1 MFRKEYLK
9 AKIMITREI
18 EVVNRLGLHARPAT
32 MLVKTA
38 SKFSA
43 KITIKREELSVDAKS
58 IMGVL
63 ILAAQKGSRLILEV
77 DGPDENDAADA
88 IAKLFADGFEED

>member
-1 MFRKEYLK
+1 
-9 AKIMITREI
+9 MIKKEI

-38 SKFSA
+38 SSFKS
-43 KITIKREELSVDAKS
+43 KIIIKKDELSVDAKS

-77 DGPDENDAADA
+77 DGSDENDASVA
-88 IAKLFADGFEED
+88 IEELFRRGFDED

>member
-1 MFRKEYLK
+1 MLIK
-9 AKIMITREI
+9 EI

-38 SKFSA
+38 SKYQS
-43 KITIKREELSVDAKS
+43 KITIKKDELSVDAKS

-63 ILAAQKGSRLILEV
+63 ILAAQKGSVLRIEV
-77 DGPDENDAADA
+77 DGPDEADAAQA
-88 IAKLFADGFEED
+88 IADLFARGFDED

>member
-1 MFRKEYLK
+1 MVTK
-9 AKIMITREI
+9 EI
-18 EVVNRLGLHARPAT
+18 EVVNKLGLHARPAT

-38 SKFSA
+38 SSFQSKV
-43 KITIKREELSVDAKS
+43 IIKKDELSVDAKS

-77 DGPDENDAADA
+77 EGPDEEAAAEAMAD
-88 IAKLFADGFEED
+88 LFLRGFDED

>member
-1 MFRKEYLK
+1 MVTKQ
-9 AKIMITREI
+9 I

-38 SKFSA
+38 SGFQSKV
-43 KITIKREELSVDAKS
+43 IIKKDELSVDAKS

-63 ILAAQKGSRLILEV
+63 ILAAQKGSKLIIEV
-77 DGPDENDAADA
+77 EGPDEEAAAEAMAD
-88 IAKLFADGFEED
+88 LFRRGFDED